1 VTKQSAG
8 ESASEKLRGK
18 NGVYKRGGIWVA
30 VVEQPKNAKTG
41 ARRRRWSTGF
51 ATRKEAEAERDRMR
65 SEIRNGVDVIP
76 KKITVAGYLSRWL
89 AHITPRVAPRTA
101 QSYRGVVEGRL
112 IPTFGATELSR
123 LTALQIS
130 EAVAVWAS
138 GPRNDG
144 RKGKLS
150 PRSVQI
156 ALVVLRMALSQAVK
170 WNVIV
175 RNVAEQVD
183 APRLERAE
191 QAFVSADDLDRL
203 FVEAEKSDML
213 PAVAISIGL
222 GLRRA
227 ELLGLQWGDIDFE
240 RRTVSITRT
249 LQRVDG
255 KLTTKSPKTKLSR
268 RTLVAPAFVLDALRS
283 HRSAQAAQRLALG
296 LGRGGTDAWIFASAA
311 GGPLDMDAFAKRFR
325 RLAERAGLPHVHLHS
340 LRHGYAVLGLQAGI
354 DLKTISSNLG
364 HSSIRLTADTYSHVV
379 SSVGEDAADRIDAII
394 RGRKRSAT

>member
-1 VTKQSAG
+1 MA
-8 ESASEKLRGK
+8 AAEKLRGK
-18 NGVYKRGGIWVA
+18 NGVYKRGGVWVA
-30 VVEQPKNAKTG
+30 VVEQPKNQKTG

-76 KKITVAGYLSRWL
+76 KKITVAGYLTRWL

-130 EAVAVWAS
+130 EAVALWS
-138 GPRNDG
+138 TGPRNDG
-144 RKGKLS
+144 RKGTLS

-170 WNVIV
+170 WNVV
-175 RNVAEQVD
+175 PRNVAEHVD
-183 APRLERAE
+183 TPRLDRKE

-203 FVEAEKSDML
+203 FTEAEKSGMFA
-213 PAVAISIGL
+213 PIAMAVGL

-227 ELLGLQWGDIDFE
+227 ELLGLQWSDVDFE
-240 RRTVSITRT
+240 RRTVSIART

-255 KLTTKSPKTKLSR
+255 VLTTKSPKTKLSR
-268 RTLVAPAFVLDALRS
+268 RTLVLPAFVVDALRA
-283 HRSAQAAQRLALG
+283 HRRAQLELRLSLG
-296 LGRGGTDAWIFASAA
+296 LGQAGVDAWIFANAH

-325 RLAERAGLPHVHLHS
+325 RLTERAGLRHVHLHS

-364 HSSIRLTADTYSHVV
+364 HSSIRLTADIYAHVV

-394 RGRKRSAT
+394 RGRKRSTQ